1 MIERLKSQ
9 ARKIVVFLSKFLDW
23 MNLSEDEE
31 ILPKAQEYAKTHPE
45 FEKFLEAVLAI
56 EDEKERKRMYRL
68 LRSIMED

>member
-1 MIERLKSQ
+1 MIEKFVSLT
-9 ARKIVVFLSKFLDW
+9 RKIVGFIWKFLDC

-45 FEKFLEAVLAI
+45 FKKFLEAVLAI

-68 LRSIMED
+68 LRSAMED

>member
-1 MIERLKSQ
+1 MIGNVKSLM
-9 ARKIVVFLSKFLDW
+9 RKVDGFLWKFVDW
-23 MNLSEDEE
+23 VGLGEDED